1 MALFVETLFKIVK
14 KNIKLL
20 VETIL
25 LEIVRESKIKKLRMY
40 STIIYILLQASQ
52 AFVDFRN
59 CRSVIDEILKLLN
72 FKYSSY

>member
-1 MALFVETLFKIVK
+1 M
-14 KNIKLL
+14 

-25 LEIVRESKIKKLRMY
+25 LEIVSESKIKKLRMY

-72 FKYSSY
+72 LRLNSVNLGIPQFILASSSIKL